1 MVQPGVSAF
10 GKKNKT
16 TVLPRKSFSDTG
28 FSFSSGKVKSGAL
41 SLTSMAI
48 SPLRSRLYRR
58 SSWAV
63 ICLLLILGAPKLL
76 RAQSGRSATKSKGPR
91 ATALLQLPE
100 NGKARLIPVCI
111 LVEGQFFDAGIYKA
125 NPVPMALEGGT
136 VYEAQRTGQPI
147 GLFTVKEVLQQQQT
161 KAWIAEG
168 DWEAAGSAPKKSTAL
183 QAEAKPREEEDHP
196 PTLRRPGKTAA
207 EGKSTDTKPEQ
218 KPADSKPAEGKPA
231 GTTSAPSAP
240 QTAPSGAS
248 TTSAPNTP
256 SAANST
262 PPPTSSAPETAE
274 ENDPNRPHLR
284 RGIPPPRQTAETSSR
299 KTSTTPAPKTPS
311 TSGTAATA
319 AKPSATSTIAKT
331 PQLIP
336 AISDADGPEPR
347 PYTFDMKPEEEQT
360 FRKKM
365 LALAATEVAKQA
377 KQSEPLAESSTSS
390 RRSRSSVKPA
400 PPNFEDVKLRV
411 FDVATNNEPI
421 LVLSAKATLPQSAKA
436 GSEAAR
442 EYYVTVVARS
452 DFNGELRKLL
462 SSVTDNQHLDVTARL
477 ELIDAVDADGDGR
490 GELLFREVSDVGSAY
505 VVYRVT
511 PDQLWT
517 LFEGSPR

>member
-1 MVQPGVSAF
+1 
-10 GKKNKT
+10 
-16 TVLPRKSFSDTG
+16 
-28 FSFSSGKVKSGAL
+28 
-41 SLTSMAI
+41 
-48 SPLRSRLYRR
+48 
-58 SSWAV
+58 
-63 ICLLLILGAPKLL
+63 
-76 RAQSGRSATKSKGPR
+76 
-91 ATALLQLPE
+91 LLQLPE

-147 GLFTVKEVLQQQQT
+147 GLFTVKGVLQQQQT

-196 PTLRRPGKTAA
+196 PTLRRPGKTPA

-218 KPADSKPAEGKPA
+218 KPADSKPAESKPA
-231 GTTSAPSAP
+231 G
-240 QTAPSGAS
+240 

-274 ENDPNRPHLR
+274 ENDPSRPHLR
-284 RGIPPPRQTAETSSR
+284 RGIPPPRHTVETPSR
-299 KTSTTPAPKTPS
+299 KRSATPAPKTAS
-311 TSGTAATA
+311 TSGTAATP

-365 LALAATEVAKQA
+365 LALAANEVAKRA
-377 KQSEPLAESSTSS
+377 KQSQPLAERSTSS
-390 RRSRSSVKPA
+390 PRNRASAKPA

-436 GSEAAR
+436 ASEAAR
-442 EYYVTVVARS
+442 EYDVTLVARS
-452 DFNGELRKLL
+452 DFNGEPRKLL

-490 GELLFREVSDVGSAY
+490 GELLFREVSDAGSAY

-517 LFEGSPR
+517 LFEGSPLR

>member
-1 MVQPGVSAF
+1 
-10 GKKNKT
+10 
-16 TVLPRKSFSDTG
+16 
-28 FSFSSGKVKSGAL
+28 
-41 SLTSMAI
+41 
-48 SPLRSRLYRR
+48 
-58 SSWAV
+58 
-63 ICLLLILGAPKLL
+63 
-76 RAQSGRSATKSKGPR
+76 
-91 ATALLQLPE
+91 LLQLPE

-147 GLFTVKEVLQQQQT
+147 GLFTVKGVLQQQQT

-196 PTLRRPGKTAA
+196 PTLRRPGKTPA
-207 EGKSTDTKPEQ
+207 EGKSTETKPEQ
-218 KPADSKPAEGKPA
+218 KPADSKPAESKPA
-231 GTTSAPSAP
+231 G
-240 QTAPSGAS
+240 

-274 ENDPNRPHLR
+274 ENDPSRPHLR
-284 RGIPPPRQTAETSSR
+284 RGIPPPRHTVETPSR
-299 KTSTTPAPKTPS
+299 KTSATPAPKTAS
-311 TSGTAATA
+311 TSGTAATP

-365 LALAATEVAKQA
+365 LALAASEVAKQA
-377 KQSEPLAESSTSS
+377 KQSQPLAERSTSS
-390 RRSRSSVKPA
+390 PRNRASAKPA

-436 GSEAAR
+436 ASEAAR
-442 EYYVTVVARS
+442 EYDVTLVARS

-490 GELLFREVSDVGSAY
+490 GELLFREVSDAGSAY

-517 LFEGSPR
+517 LFEGSPLR

>member
-1 MVQPGVSAF
+1 
-10 GKKNKT
+10 
-16 TVLPRKSFSDTG
+16 
-28 FSFSSGKVKSGAL
+28 
-41 SLTSMAI
+41 
-48 SPLRSRLYRR
+48 
-58 SSWAV
+58 
-63 ICLLLILGAPKLL
+63 
-76 RAQSGRSATKSKGPR
+76 
-91 ATALLQLPE
+91 LLQLPE

-125 NPVPMALEGGT
+125 TPVPMALEGGT

-147 GLFTVKEVLQQQQT
+147 GLFTVKGVLQQQQT

-196 PTLRRPGKTAA
+196 PTLRRPGKTPA
-207 EGKSTDTKPEQ
+207 EGKSTETKPEQ
-218 KPADSKPAEGKPA
+218 KPTDSKPAESKPAESKPAESKPA
-231 GTTSAPSAP
+231 GTTSAPSGP
-240 QTAPSGAS
+240 QSAPSGGS

-274 ENDPNRPHLR
+274 ENDPSRPHLR
-284 RGIPPPRQTAETSSR
+284 RGIPPPRHTVETPSR
-299 KTSTTPAPKTPS
+299 KTSATPAPKTAS
-311 TSGTAATA
+311 TSGTAATP

-365 LALAATEVAKQA
+365 LALAASEVAKQA
-377 KQSEPLAESSTSS
+377 KQSQPLAERSTSS
-390 RRSRSSVKPA
+390 PRNRASAKPA

-436 GSEAAR
+436 ASEAAR
-442 EYYVTVVARS
+442 EYDVTLVARS

-490 GELLFREVSDVGSAY
+490 GELLFREVSDAGSAY

-511 PDQLWT
+511 PDRLWT
-517 LFEGSPR
+517 LFEGSPLR